1 MEVILIR
8 HFKTKGNLE
17 KRYIGRTDEPLDR
30 MAIPQRMQEL
40 KTERVI
46 VSPMKRCRQTA
57 EILFPG
63 QTQTVCDSLREC
75 DFGEFEG
82 KNYLELSANPLYQG
96 WIDSG
101 GTMPF
106 PGGESHDEFRK
117 RCVQGFEHMMDQ
129 LEKDACKNAAFV
141 VHGGTIMSIRETF
154 DPEHRE
160 FYHWQAANGE
170 GFRIK
175 IPDEAWKSGRKYFAE
190 IEKL

>member
-1 MEVILIR
+1 
-8 HFKTKGNLE
+8 
-17 KRYIGRTDEPLDR
+17 

-106 PGGESHDEFRK
+106 PGGESHDGFRK
-117 RCVQGFEHMMDQ
+117 RSVH
-129 LEKDACKNAAFV
+129 ACKNAAFV
-141 VHGGTIMSIRETF
+141 VHGGTIMSILETF